1 VEQRA
6 FPGNPM
12 TLDLSHG
19 HMSDVHHN
27 RKMGLYRLFFYFFPP
42 LLRLSKQSTQAVHVL
57 KNNYSYGL
65 FQLVGSGM
73 GKGPSCKCN
82 MGTMI
87 LVFNMH

>member
-1 VEQRA
+1 
-6 FPGNPM
+6 
-12 TLDLSHG
+12 
-19 HMSDVHHN
+19 
-27 RKMGLYRLFFYFFPP
+27 MGTCLFASQQEDGPLQTILFFLPS

-57 KNNYSYGL
+57 RNNSSYGL

-73 GKGPSCKCN
+73 GKRHSCTCN